1 MKGKRILIV
10 DDSAMMRKV
19 LVRLLGGEHT
29 IVGKA
34 KDGAQAL
41 ELYKTLKP
49 DLVTMDITMQGIDGI
64 TAAQTIQQYDPSAL
78 IIFISNLDEDKY
90 RSKVEEL
97 GAVGFVNKHHPKEI
111 LDLVSQPKIA
121 GKP

>member
-19 LVRLLGGEHT
+19 LVRLLGAEHT

-34 KDGAQAL
+34 KDGVQAL

-90 RSKVEEL
+90 RSKVEKL